1 MIKPRRNGLLF
12 TGFSL
17 TTAHNLTIIND
28 NVAAKTAYF
37 AKDGTNMAEKQYFV
51 TEEGLAALEEELK
64 YLKTVRRKEVA
75 EKIKVALSFGDL
87 SENSEYDEAKNDQ
100 AIMEARIADL
110 EVMLKNAV
118 VIDESELNN
127 ETVHIGSKIEVNIT
141 MPDGKKSERDYKIV
155 GSNEADPRNGKI
167 SDESAVGKALLGAKV
182 GQTVKVEIPAGIAK
196 YKIVT
201 ISR

>member
-1 MIKPRRNGLLF
+1 
-12 TGFSL
+12 
-17 TTAHNLTIIND
+17 
-28 NVAAKTAYF
+28 
-37 AKDGTNMAEKQYFV
+37 MAEKQYFV
-51 TEEGLAALEEELK
+51 TAEGLAALERELD

-100 AIMEARIADL
+100 AMVEARIADV

-118 VIDESELNN
+118 TIDENKLNN
-127 ETVHIGSKIEVNIT
+127 ETVFIGSKIEVEIVS
-141 MPDGKKSERDYKIV
+141 PAGKKTERSFRIV

-167 SDESAVGKALLGAKV
+167 SDESPVGKALIGAAV
-182 GQTVKVEIPAGIAK
+182 GQSIDVETPSGIAN
-196 YKIVT
+196 YTVLA

>member
-1 MIKPRRNGLLF
+1 
-12 TGFSL
+12 
-17 TTAHNLTIIND
+17 
-28 NVAAKTAYF
+28 
-37 AKDGTNMAEKQYFV
+37 MAERQYFV
-51 TEEGLAALEEELK
+51 TEEGLASLEKELE

-118 VIDESELNN
+118 VIDESALNN
-127 ETVHIGSKIEVNIT
+127 ETVHIGSKIEVNVT
-141 MPDGKKSERDYKIV
+141 AADGKKTERDFKIV

-167 SDESAVGKALLGAKV
+167 SDESAVGKALIGAKV
-182 GQTVKVEIPAGIAK
+182 GQTVQVETPAGVSK
-196 YKIVT
+196 YKVVT